1 MKFTSSQL
9 QDFLSYLH
17 QRYNDD
23 RIGAV
28 ADYIPELAKID
39 PNKFAI
45 SITLANGDTLSIG
58 DDRDEFTIQSVSK
71 PFTYAWA
78 LDLFSEEQVMK
89 YVGVEPTGEE
99 FNSVIK
105 LEKSPKPLNAMVN
118 AGSISVAGMLS
129 REFGPEASSKLLEH
143 FSKFAG
149 RKLAVNQKVFKSE
162 YETGDRNR
170 ALAYILKYKGLLTE
184 EVDEVLSLYFKQ
196 CSINL
201 NVRDLSMMGAAFING
216 GVHPVTKEHLIDPQ
230 TIKNTLSVMLSC
242 GMYNYSG
249 HWLYDI
255 GLPAKSGVSG
265 SLLML
270 VPGLMSVAVYSPRVD
285 ELGSSVRAINV
296 CRELSGTLG
305 LHIFENISCTENL

>member
-1 MKFTSSQL
+1 MKFTSNQL
-9 QDFLSYLH
+9 QDFLSYLIE
-17 QRYNDD
+17 RYKDE
-23 RIGAV
+23 RSGSV
-28 ADYIPELAKID
+28 ANYIPELAKID
-39 PNKFAI
+39 PDKFAI
-45 SITLANGDTLSIG
+45 SITLASGETISIG

-118 AGSISVAGMLS
+118 AGSISVAGMLYRHFES
-129 REFGPEASSKLLEH
+129 DAEAELIKH

-149 RKLAVNQKVFKSE
+149 RDLKVNQKVFESE
-162 YETGDRNR
+162 FETGDRNR
-170 ALAYILKYKGLLTE
+170 ALAYILKYKGLLSAD
-184 EVDEVLSLYFKQ
+184 VQEVLSLYFKQ
-196 CSINL
+196 CSVNL
-201 NVRDLSMMGAAFING
+201 TARDLSMMGAVFINN
-216 GVHPVTKEHLIDPQ
+216 GVHPVTGEHLIDSQ

-265 SLLML
+265 ALLML
-270 VPGLMSVAVYSPRVD
+270 VPNVMSVAVYSPRVD
-285 ELGSSVRAINV
+285 ELGSSLRAIEV
-296 CRELSGTLG
+296 CHELSGKLG
-305 LHIFENISCTENL
+305 LHIFGAK

>member
-9 QDFLSYLH
+9 QDFLTYLH

-23 RIGAV
+23 RTGAV
-28 ADYIPELAKID
+28 ANYIPELAKIN

-45 SITLANGDTLSIG
+45 SITLASGETLSIG
-58 DDRDEFTIQSVSK
+58 NDRDEFTIQSVSK

-89 YVGVEPTGEE
+89 FVGVEPTGEE

-105 LEKSPKPLNAMVN
+105 LEKSPIPLNAMVN
-118 AGSISVAGMLS
+118 AGSISVAGMLY
-129 REFGPEASSKLLEH
+129 REYGQRAQSELVER

-149 RKLAVNQKVFKSE
+149 RKLSVNQKVFKSE

-184 EVDEVLSLYFKQ
+184 EVDQVLSLYFKQ
-196 CSINL
+196 CSVNL
-201 NVRDLSMMGAAFING
+201 NVRDLSTMGSVFINA
-216 GVHPVTKEHLIDPQ
+216 GVHPITGEYLAGLQ

-265 SLLML
+265 ALLML
-270 VPGLMSVAVYSPRVD
+270 VPGVMSVAVYSPRVD
-285 ELGSSVRAINV
+285 ELGSSVRAIDV
-296 CRELSGTLG
+296 CREISNSLG
-305 LHIFENISCTENL
+305 LHIFGGRPD